1 MNTELIIEYLKER
14 QQQTTKMFLWA
25 FNSQKDETIINAWSN
40 KMYEV
45 ERLLDLLRQGD
56 LALTQEIEAMKKFN
70 EKN

>member
-25 FNSQKDETIINAWSN
+25 VNNQKDETIINAWSN

-45 ERLLDLLRQGD
+45 EKLLDLLRQGD